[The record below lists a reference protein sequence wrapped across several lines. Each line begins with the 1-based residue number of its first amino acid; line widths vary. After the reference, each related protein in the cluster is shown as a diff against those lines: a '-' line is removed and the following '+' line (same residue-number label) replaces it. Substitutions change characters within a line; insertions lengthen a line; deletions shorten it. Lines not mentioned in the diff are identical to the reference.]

1 MCTAADQPASRN
13 THRFV
18 NGSPPPIPRLD
29 LEEKENEITPVVV
42 VLVLMAGPDAP
53 LSLCEP
59 CCLTVHFFP
68 SSFLFSF
75 LSFFLFSKLLPLL
88 LLSRSLDCKPL
99 QDARANESTA
109 RNKFTVD
116 CFYSLSSLPSS
127 LRGGAPSGREEAF
140 ARINRAVPFDT
151 TSHHRTVPILSTAAR
166 RSSESIYTKKKKKKK
181 RSNDRGYDRG
191 FPATL
196 VPLVSWNNRRYLD
209 RKQVPKFIHPYTS
222 PVVGK
227 ADGS

>member
-127 LRGGAPSGREEAF
+127 LRGGCPLWTRGGIRE
-140 ARINRAVPFDT
+140 N
-151 TSHHRTVPILSTAAR
+151 
-166 RSSESIYTKKKKKKK
+166 
-181 RSNDRGYDRG
+181 
-191 FPATL
+191 
-196 VPLVSWNNRRYLD
+196 
-209 RKQVPKFIHPYTS
+209 
-222 PVVGK
+222 
-227 ADGS
+227 